1 MSVALNCSSDEQACE
16 LQTSLAAVSELAKDM
31 ISIYKENS
39 F

>member
-1 MSVALNCSSDEQACE
+1 MSAALNYSSDEQVCE
-16 LQTSLAAVSELAKDM
+16 WQTSLATVSKLSKDM